1 MTDDRQQ
8 QPVAQR
14 DERPRPR
21 YGEYAPEGWVNP
33 VAPVETQTPP
43 PGRSD
48 GTAPTPQAGPRDATT
63 PGAWGAPPRPGAG
76 DLSGARRF
84 DRVATFVLLG
94 IGLYSVI
101 SNVVMASTFSSTLLS
116 ALSGAGYSTDAFTG
130 QEALQRSGVIIA
142 VLTVAVFAITL
153 MWSIR
158 RLAARKVT
166 FWVPLSAG
174 VLMSIVQMV
183 LVLGVLF
190 GDAAFVQSILD
201 GSGPSL

>member
-1 MTDDRQQ
+1 MVAADAPDL
-8 QPVAQR
+8 QP
-14 DERPRPR
+14 
-21 YGEYAPEGWVNP
+21 
-33 VAPVETQTPP
+33 
-43 PGRSD
+43 
-48 GTAPTPQAGPRDATT
+48 
-63 PGAWGAPPRPGAG
+63 AG
-76 DLSGARRF
+76 DLAPP
-84 DRVATFVLLG
+84 ALG
-94 IGLYSVI
+94 VR
-101 SNVVMASTFSSTLLS
+101 
-116 ALSGAGYSTDAFTG
+116 GAGYSTDAFTG

-166 FWVPLSAG
+166 FWEPLSAG

>member
-8 QPVAQR
+8 QPVR

-21 YGEYAPEGWVNP
+21 YGEYAPEGWVSP
-33 VAPVETQTPP
+33 VAPVETETPP
-43 PGRSD
+43 AGRSD
-48 GTAPTPQAGPRDATT
+48 GPAPIPQAAPRDATT